1 MKNVKIL
8 STINL
13 IGFAFLMYASYLFRT
28 KQTAFNKDLD
38 PLFNPAPY
46 TFSIWMVIFIG
57 LIIWII
63 KGFFAKDNIKEL
75 YLKISFWF
83 VACMILNGV
92 AVLVPTKI
100 SALVII
106 GALATSLI
114 IYHISDKFNI
124 AKRYRIPFSLL
135 SGWLS
140 VATIVNISK
149 ALRNFGITNILGIGQ
164 VGWTNI
170 LLGVGA
176 ILAILFT
183 VIRNDIL
190 YPLVFIWGYI
200 GILVQNKDINSIVYT
215 SIAMIAVIGAG
226 IVYGRIRNNRS
237 VRN

>member
-1 MKNVKIL
+1 MRNEKVI

-28 KQTAFNKDLD
+28 NQSAFDKDLD

-46 TFSIWMVIFIG
+46 SFAILMVIY
-57 LIIWII
+57 LALAIWII
-63 KGFFAKDNIKEL
+63 KGFFAKDKIKEM
-75 YLKISFWF
+75 YLKISLWF

-92 AVLVPTKI
+92 TVLLPTTFSVI
-100 SALVII
+100 MII
-106 GALATSLI
+106 GALITSLV
-114 IYHISDKFNI
+114 IYNTVDKFNI

-149 ALRNFGITNILGIGQ
+149 FLRNMGVTNILGINQ
-164 VGWTNI
+164 VGWTNT
-170 LLGVGA
+170 LLVVGC

-183 VIRNDIL
+183 IIRNDIV

-200 GILVQNKDINSIVYT
+200 AIAVQNKDINSIIYT
-215 SIAMIAVIGAG
+215 ASATCVIIIIG
-226 IVYGRIRNNRS
+226 IIYGKLRNRHR
-237 VRN
+237 V

>member
-1 MKNVKIL
+1 MRNEKVI

-28 KQTAFNKDLD
+28 NQSAFDKDLD

-46 TFSIWMVIFIG
+46 SFAIWMVIY
-57 LIIWII
+57 LALAIWII
-63 KGFFAKDNIKEL
+63 KGFFAKDKIKQM
-75 YLKISFWF
+75 YLKISLWF

-92 AVLVPTKI
+92 TVLLPTTFSVI
-100 SALVII
+100 MII
-106 GALATSLI
+106 GALITSLV
-114 IYHISDKFNI
+114 IYNIVDKFNI

-149 ALRNFGITNILGIGQ
+149 FLRNMGVTNILGINQ
-164 VGWTNI
+164 VGWTNT
-170 LLGVGA
+170 LLVVGC

-183 VIRNDIL
+183 IIRNDIV

-200 GILVQNKDINSIVYT
+200 AIAVQNKDINSIIYT
-215 SIAMIAVIGAG
+215 ASATCVIIIIG
-226 IVYGRIRNNRS
+226 IIYGKLRNRHR
-237 VRN
+237 V

>member
-1 MKNVKIL
+1 MRNEKVI

-13 IGFAFLMYASYLFRT
+13 IGFAFLMYASYLFRSN
-28 KQTAFNKDLD
+28 QSAFNKDLD

-46 TFSIWMVIFIG
+46 SFGIWIVIYIS

-63 KGFFAKDNIKEL
+63 KGFFAKDKIKEM
-75 YLKISFWF
+75 YLKISLWF

-92 AVLVPTKI
+92 TVLLPTTFSVI
-100 SALVII
+100 MII
-106 GALATSLI
+106 GALITSLV
-114 IYHISDKFNI
+114 IYNIVDKFNI

-183 VIRNDIL
+183 IIRNDIL

>member
-1 MKNVKIL
+1 MRNEKVI

-13 IGFAFLMYASYLFRT
+13 IGFAFLMYASYLFRSN
-28 KQTAFNKDLD
+28 QSAFNKDLD

-46 TFSIWMVIFIG
+46 SFGIWIVIYIA

-63 KGFFAKDNIKEL
+63 KGFFAKDKIKEM
-75 YLKISFWF
+75 YLKISLWF

-92 AVLVPTKI
+92 TVLLPTTFSVI
-100 SALVII
+100 MII
-106 GALATSLI
+106 GALITSLV
-114 IYHISDKFNI
+114 IYNIVDKFNI

-149 ALRNFGITNILGIGQ
+149 FLRNMGVTNILGINQ
-164 VGWTNI
+164 VGWTNT
-170 LLGVGA
+170 LLVVGC

-183 VIRNDIL
+183 IIRNDIV

-200 GILVQNKDINSIVYT
+200 AIAVQNKDINSIIYT
-215 SIAMIAVIGAG
+215 ASATCVIIIIG
-226 IVYGRIRNNRS
+226 IIYGKLRNRHR
-237 VRN
+237 V

>member
-1 MKNVKIL
+1 MRNEKVI

-28 KQTAFNKDLD
+28 NQSAFDKDLN

-46 TFSIWMVIFIG
+46 SFAIWMVIY
-57 LIIWII
+57 LALAIWII
-63 KGFFAKDNIKEL
+63 KGFFAKDKIKEM
-75 YLKISFWF
+75 YLKISLWF

-92 AVLVPTKI
+92 TVLLPTTFSVI
-100 SALVII
+100 MII
-106 GALATSLI
+106 GALITSLV
-114 IYHISDKFNI
+114 IYNIVDKFNI

-149 ALRNFGITNILGIGQ
+149 FLRNMGVTNILGINQ
-164 VGWTNI
+164 VGWTNT
-170 LLGVGA
+170 LLVVGC

-183 VIRNDIL
+183 IIRNDIV

-200 GILVQNKDINSIVYT
+200 AIAVQNKDINSIIYT
-215 SIAMIAVIGAG
+215 ASATCVIIIIG
-226 IVYGRIRNNRS
+226 IIYGKLRNRHR
-237 VRN
+237 V

>member
-1 MKNVKIL
+1 MRNEKVI

-28 KQTAFNKDLD
+28 NQSAFDKDLD

-46 TFSIWMVIFIG
+46 SFAIWMVIYIA

-63 KGFFAKDNIKEL
+63 KGFFAKDKIKEM
-75 YLKISFWF
+75 YLKISLWF

-92 AVLVPTKI
+92 TVLLPTTFSVI
-100 SALVII
+100 MII
-106 GALATSLI
+106 GALITSLV
-114 IYHISDKFNI
+114 IYNIVDKFNI

-149 ALRNFGITNILGIGQ
+149 FLRNMGVTNILGINQ
-164 VGWTNI
+164 VGWTNT
-170 LLGVGA
+170 LLVVGC

-183 VIRNDIL
+183 IIRNDIV

-200 GILVQNKDINSIVYT
+200 AIAVQNKDINSIIYT
-215 SIAMIAVIGAG
+215 ASATCVIIIIG
-226 IVYGRIRNNRS
+226 IIYGKLRNRHR
-237 VRN
+237 V

>member
-1 MKNVKIL
+1 MRNEKVI

-28 KQTAFNKDLD
+28 NQSAFDKDLD

-46 TFSIWMVIFIG
+46 SFAIWMVIY
-57 LIIWII
+57 LALAIWII
-63 KGFFAKDNIKEL
+63 KGFFAKDKIKEM
-75 YLKISFWF
+75 YLKISLWF

-92 AVLVPTKI
+92 TVLLPTTFSVI
-100 SALVII
+100 MII
-106 GALATSLI
+106 GALITSLV
-114 IYHISDKFNI
+114 IYNIVDKFNI

-149 ALRNFGITNILGIGQ
+149 FLRNMGVTNILGINQ
-164 VGWTNI
+164 VGWTNT
-170 LLGVGA
+170 LLVVGC

-183 VIRNDIL
+183 IIRNDIV

-200 GILVQNKDINSIVYT
+200 AIAVQNKDINSIIYT
-215 SIAMIAVIGAG
+215 GSATCVIIIIG
-226 IVYGRIRNNRS
+226 IIYGKLRNRHR
-237 VRN
+237 V

>member
-1 MKNVKIL
+1 MRNEKVI

-28 KQTAFNKDLD
+28 NQSAFDKDLD

-46 TFSIWMVIFIG
+46 SFAIWMVIYLA

-63 KGFFAKDNIKEL
+63 KGFFAKDKIKEM
-75 YLKISFWF
+75 YLKISLWF

-92 AVLVPTKI
+92 TVLLPTTFSVI
-100 SALVII
+100 MII
-106 GALATSLI
+106 GALITSLV
-114 IYHISDKFNI
+114 IYNIVDKFNI

-149 ALRNFGITNILGIGQ
+149 FLRNMGVTNILGINQ
-164 VGWTNI
+164 VGWTNT
-170 LLGVGA
+170 LLVVGC

-183 VIRNDIL
+183 IIRNDIV

-200 GILVQNKDINSIVYT
+200 AIAVQNKDINSIIYT
-215 SIAMIAVIGAG
+215 ASATCVIIIIG
-226 IVYGRIRNNRS
+226 IIYGKLRNRHR
-237 VRN
+237 V

>member
-1 MKNVKIL
+1 MRNEKVI

-13 IGFAFLMYASYLFRT
+13 IGFALLMYASYLFRSN
-28 KQTAFNKDLD
+28 QSAFNKDLD

-46 TFSIWMVIFIG
+46 SFGIWIVIYIA

-63 KGFFAKDNIKEL
+63 KGFFAKDKIKEM
-75 YLKISFWF
+75 YLKISLWF

-92 AVLVPTKI
+92 TVLLPTTFSVI
-100 SALVII
+100 MII
-106 GALATSLI
+106 GALITSLV
-114 IYHISDKFNI
+114 IYNIVDKFNI

-149 ALRNFGITNILGIGQ
+149 FLRNMGVTNILGINQ
-164 VGWTNI
+164 VGWTNT
-170 LLGVGA
+170 LLVVGC

-183 VIRNDIL
+183 IIRNDIL

-200 GILVQNKDINSIVYT
+200 AIAVQNKDINSIIYT
-215 SIAMIAVIGAG
+215 ASATCVIIIIG
-226 IVYGRIRNNRS
+226 IIYGKLRNRHR
-237 VRN
+237 V

>member
-1 MKNVKIL
+1 MKNEKVI

-13 IGFAFLMYASYLFRT
+13 LGFAFLMYASYLFRT
-28 KQTAFNKDLD
+28 NQSAFDKDLN

-46 TFSIWMVIFIG
+46 SFAIWMVIYIA

-63 KGFFAKDNIKEL
+63 KGFFAKDKIKEM
-75 YLKISFWF
+75 YLKISLWF

-92 AVLVPTKI
+92 TVLLPTTFSVI
-100 SALVII
+100 MII
-106 GALATSLI
+106 GALITSLV
-114 IYHISDKFNI
+114 IYNIVDKFNI

-149 ALRNFGITNILGIGQ
+149 FLRNMGVTNILGINQ
-164 VGWTNI
+164 VGWTNT
-170 LLGVGA
+170 LLVVGC

-183 VIRNDIL
+183 IIRNDIV

-200 GILVQNKDINSIVYT
+200 AIAVQNKDINSIIYT
-215 SIAMIAVIGAG
+215 ASATCVIIIIG
-226 IVYGRIRNNRS
+226 IIYGKLRNRHR
-237 VRN
+237 V

>member
-1 MKNVKIL
+1 MRNEKVI

-28 KQTAFNKDLD
+28 NQSAFDKDLD

-46 TFSIWMVIFIG
+46 SFAIWMVIY
-57 LIIWII
+57 LALAIWII
-63 KGFFAKDNIKEL
+63 KGFFAKDKIKEM
-75 YLKISFWF
+75 YLKISLWF

-92 AVLVPTKI
+92 TVLLPTTFSVI
-100 SALVII
+100 MII
-106 GALATSLI
+106 GALITSLV
-114 IYHISDKFNI
+114 IYNIVDKFNI

-149 ALRNFGITNILGIGQ
+149 FLRNMGVTNILGINQ
-164 VGWTNI
+164 VGWTNT
-170 LLGVGA
+170 LLVVGC

-183 VIRNDIL
+183 IIRNDIV

-200 GILVQNKDINSIVYT
+200 AIAVQNKYINSIIYT
-215 SIAMIAVIGAG
+215 VGGTCVLIIIG
-226 IVYGRIRNNRS
+226 IIYGKLRNRHR
-237 VRN
+237 V

>member
-1 MKNVKIL
+1 MKNEKVI

-13 IGFAFLMYASYLFRT
+13 LGFAFLMYASYLFRSN
-28 KQTAFNKDLD
+28 QSAFDKDLN

-46 TFSIWMVIFIG
+46 SFGIWIVIYIA

-63 KGFFAKDNIKEL
+63 KGFFAKDKIKEM
-75 YLKISFWF
+75 YLKISLWF

-92 AVLVPTKI
+92 TVLLPTTFSVI
-100 SALVII
+100 MII
-106 GALATSLI
+106 GALITSLV
-114 IYHISDKFNI
+114 IYNTVDKFNI

-149 ALRNFGITNILGIGQ
+149 FLRNMGVTNILGINQ
-164 VGWTNI
+164 VGWTNT
-170 LLGVGA
+170 LLVVGC

-183 VIRNDIL
+183 IIRNDIV

-200 GILVQNKDINSIVYT
+200 AIAVQNKDINSIIYT
-215 SIAMIAVIGAG
+215 ASATCVIIIIG
-226 IVYGRIRNNRS
+226 IIYGKLRNRHR
-237 VRN
+237 V

>member
-1 MKNVKIL
+1 MRNEKVI

-13 IGFAFLMYASYLFRT
+13 IGFAFLMYASYLFRSN
-28 KQTAFNKDLD
+28 QSAFDKDLN

-46 TFSIWMVIFIG
+46 SFAIWIVIYIA

-63 KGFFAKDNIKEL
+63 KGFFAKDNIKEM
-75 YLKISFWF
+75 YLKISLWF

-92 AVLVPTKI
+92 TVLLPTTFSVI
-100 SALVII
+100 MII
-106 GALATSLI
+106 GALITSLV
-114 IYHISDKFNI
+114 IYNIVDKFNI

-149 ALRNFGITNILGIGQ
+149 FLRNMGVTNILGINQ
-164 VGWTNI
+164 VGWTNT
-170 LLGVGA
+170 LLVVGC

-183 VIRNDIL
+183 IIRNDIV

-200 GILVQNKDINSIVYT
+200 AIAVQNKDINSIIYT
-215 SIAMIAVIGAG
+215 ASATCVIIIIG
-226 IVYGRIRNNRS
+226 IIYGKLRNRHR
-237 VRN
+237 V

>member
-1 MKNVKIL
+1 MRNEKVI

-28 KQTAFNKDLD
+28 NQSAFDKDLD
-38 PLFNPAPY
+38 PHFNPAPSS
-46 TFSIWMVIFIG
+46 FAIWMVIYLA

-63 KGFFAKDNIKEL
+63 KGFFAKDKIKEM
-75 YLKISFWF
+75 YLKISLWF

-92 AVLVPTKI
+92 TVLLPTTFSVI
-100 SALVII
+100 MII
-106 GALATSLI
+106 GALITSLV
-114 IYHISDKFNI
+114 IYNIVDKFNI

-149 ALRNFGITNILGIGQ
+149 FLRNMGVTNILGINQ
-164 VGWTNI
+164 VGWTNT
-170 LLGVGA
+170 LLVVGC

-183 VIRNDIL
+183 IIRNDIV

-200 GILVQNKDINSIVYT
+200 AIAVQNKDINSIIYT
-215 SIAMIAVIGAG
+215 VGGTCVLIIIG
-226 IVYGRIRNNRS
+226 IIYGKLRNRHR
-237 VRN
+237 V

>member
-1 MKNVKIL
+1 MKNEKLL

-13 IGFAFLMYASYLFRT
+13 VAFAFLMYASYLFRT
-28 KQTAFNKDLD
+28 NQSAFDKDLD

-46 TFSIWMVIFIG
+46 SFAIWMVIYLA

-63 KGFFAKDNIKEL
+63 KGFFAKDKIKEM
-75 YLKISFWF
+75 YLKISLWF

-92 AVLVPTKI
+92 TVLLPTTFSVI
-100 SALVII
+100 MII
-106 GALATSLI
+106 GALITSLV
-114 IYHISDKFNI
+114 IYNIVDKFNI

-149 ALRNFGITNILGIGQ
+149 FLRNMGVTNILGINQ
-164 VGWTNI
+164 VGWTNT
-170 LLGVGA
+170 LLVVGC

-183 VIRNDIL
+183 IIRNDIV

-200 GILVQNKDINSIVYT
+200 AIAVQNKDINSIIYT
-215 SIAMIAVIGAG
+215 ASATCVIIIIG
-226 IVYGRIRNNRS
+226 IIYGKLRNRHR
-237 VRN
+237 V

>member
-1 MKNVKIL
+1 MRNEKVI

-28 KQTAFNKDLD
+28 NQSAFDKDLN

-46 TFSIWMVIFIG
+46 SFAIWMVIY
-57 LIIWII
+57 LALAIWII
-63 KGFFAKDNIKEL
+63 KGFFAKDKIKEM
-75 YLKISFWF
+75 YLKISLSF

-92 AVLVPTKI
+92 TVLLPTTFSVI
-100 SALVII
+100 MII
-106 GALATSLI
+106 GALITSLV
-114 IYHISDKFNI
+114 IYNIVDKFNI

-149 ALRNFGITNILGIGQ
+149 FLRNMGVTNILGINQ
-164 VGWTNI
+164 VGWTNT
-170 LLGVGA
+170 LLVVGC

-183 VIRNDIL
+183 IIRNDIV

-200 GILVQNKDINSIVYT
+200 AIAVQNKDINSIIYT
-215 SIAMIAVIGAG
+215 ASATCVIIIIG
-226 IVYGRIRNNRS
+226 IIYGKLRNRHR
-237 VRN
+237 V

>member
-1 MKNVKIL
+1 MRNEKVI

-28 KQTAFNKDLD
+28 NQSAFDKDLD

-46 TFSIWMVIFIG
+46 SFAIWMVIYLA

-63 KGFFAKDNIKEL
+63 KGFFAKDKIKEM
-75 YLKISFWF
+75 YLKISLWF
-83 VACMILNGV
+83 VVCMILNGV
-92 AVLVPTKI
+92 TVLLPTTFSVI
-100 SALVII
+100 MII
-106 GALATSLI
+106 GALITSLV
-114 IYHISDKFNI
+114 IYNIVDKFNI

-149 ALRNFGITNILGIGQ
+149 FLRNMGVTNILGINQ
-164 VGWTNI
+164 VGWTNT
-170 LLGVGA
+170 LLVVGC

-183 VIRNDIL
+183 IIRNDIL

-200 GILVQNKDINSIVYT
+200 AIAVQNKDINSIIYT
-215 SIAMIAVIGAG
+215 ASATCVIIIIG
-226 IVYGRIRNNRS
+226 IIYGKLRNRHR
-237 VRN
+237 V

>member
-1 MKNVKIL
+1 MKNEKVI

-13 IGFAFLMYASYLFRT
+13 LGFAFLMYASYLFRSN
-28 KQTAFNKDLD
+28 QSAFNKDLD

-46 TFSIWMVIFIG
+46 SFGIWIVIYIA

-63 KGFFAKDNIKEL
+63 KGFFAKDKIKEM
-75 YLKISFWF
+75 YLKISLWF

-92 AVLVPTKI
+92 TVLLPTTFSVI
-100 SALVII
+100 MII
-106 GALATSLI
+106 GALITSLV
-114 IYHISDKFNI
+114 IYNIVDKFNI

-149 ALRNFGITNILGIGQ
+149 FLRNMGVTNILGINQ
-164 VGWTNI
+164 VGWTNT
-170 LLGVGA
+170 LLVVGC

-183 VIRNDIL
+183 IIRNDIV

-200 GILVQNKDINSIVYT
+200 AIAVQNKDINSIIYT
-215 SIAMIAVIGAG
+215 ASATCVIIIIG
-226 IVYGRIRNNRS
+226 IIYGKLRNRHR
-237 VRN
+237 V

>member
-1 MKNVKIL
+1 MRNEKVI

-13 IGFAFLMYASYLFRT
+13 IGFAFLMYASYLFRSN
-28 KQTAFNKDLD
+28 QSAFNKDLD

-46 TFSIWMVIFIG
+46 SFGIWIVIYIA

-63 KGFFAKDNIKEL
+63 KGFFAKDKIKEM
-75 YLKISFWF
+75 YLKISLWF

-92 AVLVPTKI
+92 TVLLPTTFSVI
-100 SALVII
+100 MII
-106 GALATSLI
+106 GALITSLV
-114 IYHISDKFNI
+114 IYNIVDKFNI

-149 ALRNFGITNILGIGQ
+149 FLRNMGVTNILGINQ
-164 VGWTNI
+164 VGWTNT
-170 LLGVGA
+170 LLVVGC

-183 VIRNDIL
+183 IIRNDIV

-200 GILVQNKDINSIVYT
+200 AIAVQNKDINSIIYT
-215 SIAMIAVIGAG
+215 VGGTCVLIIIG
-226 IVYGRIRNNRS
+226 IIYGKLRNRHR
-237 VRN
+237 V

>member
-1 MKNVKIL
+1 MKNEKVI

-13 IGFAFLMYASYLFRT
+13 LGFAFLMYASYLFRSN
-28 KQTAFNKDLD
+28 QSAFNKDLD

-46 TFSIWMVIFIG
+46 SFGIWIVIYTA

-63 KGFFAKDNIKEL
+63 KGFFAKDKIKEM
-75 YLKISFWF
+75 YLKISLWF

-92 AVLVPTKI
+92 TVLLPTTFSVI
-100 SALVII
+100 MII
-106 GALATSLI
+106 GALITSLV
-114 IYHISDKFNI
+114 IYNIVDKFNI

-149 ALRNFGITNILGIGQ
+149 FLRNMGVTNILGINQ
-164 VGWTNI
+164 VGWTNT
-170 LLGVGA
+170 LLVVGC

-183 VIRNDIL
+183 IIRNDIV

-200 GILVQNKDINSIVYT
+200 AIAVQNKDINSIIYT
-215 SIAMIAVIGAG
+215 VGGTCLLIIIG
-226 IVYGRIRNNRS
+226 IIYGKLRNRHR
-237 VRN
+237 V

>member
-1 MKNVKIL
+1 MRNEKVI

-28 KQTAFNKDLD
+28 NQSAFDKDLD

-46 TFSIWMVIFIG
+46 SFAIWMVIYIA

-63 KGFFAKDNIKEL
+63 LGFFAKDKIKEM
-75 YLKISFWF
+75 YLKISLWF

-92 AVLVPTKI
+92 TVLLPTTFSVI
-100 SALVII
+100 MII
-106 GALATSLI
+106 GALITSLV
-114 IYHISDKFNI
+114 IYNIVDKFNI

-149 ALRNFGITNILGIGQ
+149 FLRNMGVTNILGINQ
-164 VGWTNI
+164 VGWTNT
-170 LLGVGA
+170 LLVVGC

-183 VIRNDIL
+183 IIRNDIV

-200 GILVQNKDINSIVYT
+200 AIAVQNKDINSIIYT
-215 SIAMIAVIGAG
+215 ASATCVIIIIG
-226 IVYGRIRNNRS
+226 IIYGKLRNRHR
-237 VRN
+237 V

>member
-13 IGFAFLMYASYLFRT
+13 LGFAFLMYASYLFRT
-28 KQTAFNKDLD
+28 KQTPFNKDLD

-46 TFSIWMVIFIG
+46 TFSIWIVIFIG
-57 LIIWII
+57 LLIWII
-63 KGFFAKDNIKEL
+63 KGFFAKENIKAL

-83 VACMILNGV
+83 VACMIFNGV

-114 IYHISDKFNI
+114 IYDISDKFNI

-140 VATIVNISK
+140 VATMVNISK
-149 ALRNFGITNILGIGQ
+149 ALRNFGITNILGINQ

-170 LLGVGA
+170 LLVLGA

-183 VIRNDIL
+183 IIRNDIL

-200 GILVQNKDINSIVYT
+200 GILVQNKDINSIIYT
-215 SIAMIAVIGAG
+215 SIAMCVIIG
-226 IVYGRIRNNRS
+226 IGIIYGKIKNNKS
-237 VRN
+237 VRH

>member
-1 MKNVKIL
+1 MRNEKVI

-13 IGFAFLMYASYLFRT
+13 IGFAFLMYASYLFRSN
-28 KQTAFNKDLD
+28 QSAFNKDLD

-46 TFSIWMVIFIG
+46 SFGIWIVIYIA

-63 KGFFAKDNIKEL
+63 KGFFAKDKIKEM
-75 YLKISFWF
+75 YLKISLWF

-92 AVLVPTKI
+92 TVLLPTTFSVI
-100 SALVII
+100 MII
-106 GALATSLI
+106 GALITSLV
-114 IYHISDKFNI
+114 IYNIVDKFNI

-149 ALRNFGITNILGIGQ
+149 FLRNMGVTNILGINQ
-164 VGWTNI
+164 VGWTNT
-170 LLGVGA
+170 LLVVGC

-183 VIRNDIL
+183 IIRNDIV

-200 GILVQNKDINSIVYT
+200 SIAVQNKDINSIIYT
-215 SIAMIAVIGAG
+215 ASATCVIIIIG
-226 IVYGRIRNNRS
+226 IIYGKLRNRHR
-237 VRN
+237 V

>member
-1 MKNVKIL
+1 MRNEKVI

-28 KQTAFNKDLD
+28 NQSAFDKDLD

-46 TFSIWMVIFIG
+46 SFAIWMVIY
-57 LIIWII
+57 LALAIWII
-63 KGFFAKDNIKEL
+63 NGFFAKDKIIEM
-75 YLKISFWF
+75 YLKISLWF

-92 AVLVPTKI
+92 TVLLPTTFSVI
-100 SALVII
+100 MII
-106 GALATSLI
+106 GALITSLV
-114 IYHISDKFNI
+114 IYNIVDKFNI

-149 ALRNFGITNILGIGQ
+149 FLRNMGVTNILGINQ
-164 VGWTNI
+164 VGWTNT
-170 LLGVGA
+170 LLVVGC

-183 VIRNDIL
+183 IIRNDIV

-200 GILVQNKDINSIVYT
+200 AIAVQNKDINSIIYT
-215 SIAMIAVIGAG
+215 ASATCVIIIIG
-226 IVYGRIRNNRS
+226 IIYGKLRNRHR
-237 VRN
+237 V